1 MRPRVSITRSVGP
14 LAAMMLAGCGPA
26 PDVSLAPPDTG
37 DGWRVSTPGVQGIDS
52 PTLARGFQHVARSR
66 DFRNATSLL
75 VVRNG
80 AVVAEAYFG
89 GADRDT
95 RHDTRSVTKSVTSL
109 VLGIAIADGKI
120 RDVRQPLSDFY
131 PEHLGSGVDA
141 RKRAITLED
150 LLTMRSG
157 LRWNEH
163 AHGDRDPLGMYRSMN
178 SIPYVL
184 HFPASEMPGR
194 VFRYSTGNSQL
205 LAGAIRRGTGKT
217 PFELARE
224 RIFEPLGII
233 GAQWATHADGNSYG
247 GVRLRLTSRDMAKLG
262 QLTLQNGAWNG
273 RQLVPAEWITASTRP
288 HSASTY
294 GSYGYHWWVR
304 PDGYTAQGFGGQYI
318 YVIPAHRLVIVLTAD
333 PDAGHHIDFEPMERV
348 IAKYI
353 TSAIQS

>member
-1 MRPRVSITRSVGP
+1 
-14 LAAMMLAGCGPA
+14 MMLAGCGPA
-26 PDVSLAPPDTG
+26 RDVSFAPPDLR
-37 DGWRVSTPGVQGIDS
+37 DGWGVSTPGAQGMDS
-52 PTLARGFQHVARSR
+52 ATLARGFEHVARSR

-80 AVVAEAYFG
+80 VLVAEGYFG
-89 GADRDT
+89 GARLDT

-109 VLGIAIADGKI
+109 VLGIAIADGTI

-131 PEHLGSGVDA
+131 PEHLGSGADE

-163 AHGDRDPLGMYRSMN
+163 AHDDRDPAGMQRSMN

-205 LAGAIRRGTGKT
+205 LSGAVRRGTGKT

-224 RIFEPLGII
+224 RIFGPLGIT

-247 GVRLRLTSRDMAKLG
+247 GMRLRLTARDMAKLG
-262 QLTLQNGAWNG
+262 QLCLQNGAWNG
-273 RQLVPAEWITASTRP
+273 RQLVPAQWIAASTRP
-288 HSASTY
+288 HSVSAY
-294 GSYGYHWWVR
+294 GPYGYHWWVR
-304 PDGYTAQGFGGQYI
+304 PEGYAAQGFGGQYI
-318 YVIPAHRLVIVLTAD
+318 YVVPDRRLVIVLTAD
-333 PDAGHHIDFEPMERV
+333 PNAGHHVGFEPMERL
-348 IAKYI
+348 IAGYI
-353 TSAIQS
+353 AGAIRHTVLGQSVPPDHPATSP